1 MNLKR
6 LKNSFKYA
14 WIGLMENHR
23 REQNFRIQLTIGV
36 FVITLALVLNFDWLR
51 ISVLLITCAF
61 VLSLEMVNSGLERYI
76 DRLTPQKDERIG
88 KVKDILAGGV
98 LMAAIFATL
107 IGLVVFYQ
115 PIINIFFS

>member
-14 WIGLMENHR
+14 WVGLMENHR